1 MFSSMKS
8 TQRLSA
14 RLGAVGAES
23 AILMLGAW
31 VQKVTIFTI
40 ENQQAEPIRIQ

>member
-8 TQRLSA
+8 TMQRLSS
-14 RLGAVGAES
+14 RLGAES

-31 VQKVTIFTI
+31 VQKVTMFTI
-40 ENQQAEPIRIQ
+40 ENQQGEPIRIQ